1 MAEYSSDV
9 HCRHSTDCGSGSPN
23 QVIISNTRLTLKSMK
38 ERKSPFSAYFK
49 ILTNH
54 FHLILLTASFELSW
68 PQLIADYFKS
78 AEPVANVSDRIIS
91 IDCFLDQSSKSL

>member
-1 MAEYSSDV
+1 ML
-9 HCRHSTDCGSGSPN
+9 
-23 QVIISNTRLTLKSMK
+23 RLTLNSMK

-68 PQLIADYFKS
+68 PEVIADYFES
-78 AEPVANVSDRIIS
+78 AEPVANVSDRIVS
-91 IDCFLDQSSKSL
+91 IDCFLDSSSELP